1 MRTATEE
8 VVARRCAFCHRP
20 HPVSDYVAEESP
32 FCTACLHER
41 VALRAAQIDTNVDL
55 VADGPDRVLVRPAPR
70 AALS

>member
-1 MRTATEE
+1 MPIATDE
-8 VVARRCAFCHRP
+8 VVVRRCAFCDRP

-41 VALRAAQIDTNVDL
+41 VALRAAQIDTDVDL
-55 VADGPDRVLVRPAPR
+55 VADGPDGVLVRPAPR